1 MIIFVGNDGPLWG
14 SILNPADQSDV
25 LSVGGW
31 GGHERI
37 AEFSSRGMTTSE
49 ISLSGM
55 GRIKPDVLAP
65 SVLVHSSGPS
75 SPYKC
80 RSLSGT
86 SVATPVVTGVIVAML
101 SQAFEPYDSHQNL
114 KTTQSDQQ
122 SLGTNIN
129 STHESYK
136 SNLRGRSKE
145 SENGNFTAWMDDE
158 IIYDRKSPKF
168 LRMKNVAAMKQIIN
182 YSARPLKP
190 LGQNLRIL
198 SESDRIL
205 HLK

>member
-1 MIIFVGNDGPLWG
+1 MSNSSVGNDGPLWG

-25 LSVGGW
+25 ISVGGW
-31 GGHERI
+31 GGNERI

-49 ISLSGM
+49 ISSAGM

-65 SVLVHSSGPS
+65 SVLVHSSGPK
-75 SPYKC
+75 SPYQC

-114 KTTQSDQQ
+114 RVTQSDQQ

-129 STHESYK
+129 STQQSYI
-136 SNLRGRSKE
+136 SNLRGREKE
-145 SENGNFTAWMDDE
+145 SKNGNLTAWTNSE
-158 IIYDRKSPKF
+158 TFYDRKSPKF

-182 YSARPLKP
+182 HSAKPLKP
-190 LGQNLRIL
+190 LGQNLRIYW
-198 SESDRIL
+198 DF
-205 HLK
+205 H